1 MEGEVTNL
9 KCIKERD
16 LIGGLEVRAFEV
28 PTFEVRA
35 FEVPAFAVPA
45 FAGIAQKDF
54 GSSVAPPIFAPS
66 NEIQFAHT
74 SSFTLSKLVS
84 RWCYMHT

>member
-9 KCIKERD
+9 KCIKQRD

-28 PTFEVRA
+28 RA
-35 FEVPAFAVPA
+35 FEVPAFEVPA